1 MQKGNI
7 IDFADLTLKEIGLDV
22 DEDNHIVDEETGMP
36 ITAKG
41 KFLKFNCGAANRTTR
56 DEINY
61 DPLNNPKLMNFLF
74 GYYSSKLE
82 AEGSRGVDIC
92 YTTSG
97 PEDKQIL
104 NVKTGDD
111 SLESNPYYNESVR
124 IMDVICKLN
133 DSDTDVS
140 VYDSMPENKT
150 KGKRPRKK

>member
-22 DEDNHIVDEETGMP
+22 DEDNHIIDEETGMP

-41 KFLKFNCGAANRTTR
+41 KFLKFNCGAVSRTTR

-92 YTTSG
+92 YTTNG

-104 NVKTGDD
+104 NIKTGDD
-111 SLESNPYYNESVR
+111 ALESEPYYNESVR

-140 VYDSMPENKT
+140 IYDSMPENKPR
-150 KGKRPRKK
+150 GKRPIKK